1 MARVGWLGPRAA
13 AVVQIVCG
21 VGLAFLL
28 ARGFAY
34 PSLHAAFSNWYTV
47 PGFIA
52 GIPAV
57 PWIPLCMIGVLL
69 LRRDGL
75 ERVATAAVVSA
86 PARRAPPTMR
96 T

>member
-1 MARVGWLGPRAA
+1 MG
-13 AVVQIVCG
+13 VQGVCG
-21 VGLAFLL
+21 LGLAFLL

-34 PSLHAAFSNWYTV
+34 PNPHAAFSNWYTV

-57 PWIPLCMIGVLL
+57 PWIPLCAIGVLT
-69 LRRDGL
+69 LRRVDL
-75 ERVATAAVVSA
+75 ERVARAAVVSA
-86 PARRAPPTMR
+86 PARRAPPSMR